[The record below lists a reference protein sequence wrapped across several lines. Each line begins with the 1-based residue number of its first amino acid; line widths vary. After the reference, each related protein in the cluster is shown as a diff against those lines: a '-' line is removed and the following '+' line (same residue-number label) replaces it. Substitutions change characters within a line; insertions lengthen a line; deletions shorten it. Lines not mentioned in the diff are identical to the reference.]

1 MKSKIYTLFFSLL
14 FVMSFTLVSFASN
27 SNIKSEQKIDPYI
40 YEILS
45 DYENGQF
52 KERNDLI
59 NINPHGFFPEI
70 ENSPNSDVINLYD
83 NRQIG
88 ENEFAATRVSIVN
101 DLEQSNQDEKDGIVA
116 FTTIVYN
123 KLDMN
128 DPYDYVMLTKVKGG
142 IVRQDKAVSASS
154 ISLRYWV
161 YGDAYTSDGL
171 RKGLEGSEV
180 QYNGE
185 LNNPEIG
192 TTYYIEGPKD
202 YYYCMGVFGTLT
214 AGFMRITLSNGSTFE
229 CSSAITAME

>member
-27 SNIKSEQKIDPYI
+27 SNIKSEQKIDTYI

-59 NINPHGFFPEI
+59 NINSHGFFPEI
-70 ENSPNSDVINLYD
+70 KNSPNSDVINLYD

-88 ENEFAATRVSIVN
+88 ENEFAATRISIVN
-101 DLEQSNQDEKDGIVA
+101 NLEQSNQDEKDGIVA

-128 DPYDYVMLTKVKGG
+128 DPYDYVMLKKVKGG

-154 ISLRYWV
+154 ISFRYWV
-161 YGDAYTSDGL
+161 VGDAYNSDGSH
-171 RKGLEGSEV
+171 KGLEGSEV

-185 LNNPEIG
+185 LNNPKIG
-192 TTYYIEGPKD
+192 TTYYIEGPND
-202 YYYCMGVFGTLT
+202 YYYCMGTYGTVI
-214 AGFMRITLSNGSTFE
+214 AGFMRVTLSNGSTFE
-229 CSSAITAME
+229 CSSAITAI